1 MVELTWEELALHF
14 IKSAITA
21 SKHFVN
27 VCMPTNKPLNYLG
40 NQNMQPT
47 TAEEALDENNWC
59 HFWQM
64 KTKQPTIQHNRRGDK
79 REWSSVTL
87 STNGANMCYRI
98 DYGAQVNVISE
109 NQIETLRKNP
119 RITKSTATL
128 SAYHG
133 SNIQV
138 KGQCTLDI

>member
-1 MVELTWEELALHF
+1 MSFLTNED
-14 IKSAITA
+14 K
-21 SKHFVN
+21 N
-27 VCMPTNKPLNYLG
+27 N
-40 NQNMQPT
+40 NQQFNT
-47 TAEEALDENNWC
+47 IAEETNA
-59 HFWQM
+59 
-64 KTKQPTIQHNRRGDK
+64 
-79 REWSSVTL
+79 EWSSVTL

-109 NQIETLRKNP
+109 KQIETLQTKP

-133 SNIQV
+133 SNVQV